1 MSTQE
6 KFRLFM
12 GPFFAKKWW
21 DYHTEKVLLLV
32 VCRRRKQ
39 MLDKL
44 TVLISDHNDGCTFV
58 SISFASR
65 CKHSNAVVGVFI
77 QTRQSSSSSWSRHE
91 LSFLRHTT
99 QHPVGNSVTPNN
111 AILISRWNLVPL
123 NDNTSRACVKFA
135 NIIRRG
141 IWLCNKRQKTNA
153 VSTETRIWSS

>member
-1 MSTQE
+1 
-6 KFRLFM
+6 
-12 GPFFAKKWW
+12 
-21 DYHTEKVLLLV
+21 
-32 VCRRRKQ
+32 

-58 SISFASR
+58 STSFASR

-99 QHPVGNSVTPNN
+99 QHPVGNSVTQNN
-111 AILISRWNLVPL
+111 AILISRWNMVPL
-123 NDNTSRACVKFA
+123 NDNTSRASVKCV

-141 IWLCNKRQKTNA
+141 IWLCNKRERVYI
-153 VSTETRIWSS
+153 VSTEGRREKWTWLKGQQWLCRQMNTHLSFFLFDRLVCSLL